1 MSRYLLLYL
10 SFLPLQ
16 EVEPLPPDPTPLPS
30 GLHCPVDNDTV
41 YNREFG
47 ARFRGRR
54 YYMDREDCQKMF
66 LADPERFA
74 KEIEPRA
81 ALFASPRPDRTS
93 YGPFFLYF
101 GILIVVDLF
110 FGAMTSYVAIQ
121 KGLDGQKWFCGG
133 FILNVLGFA
142 LVLTRGSKE
151 MLFRSE
157 GVRKTPATYEPGA
170 GPKCGN
176 LNHPSAN
183 RCSRCGQALEAGVES
198 DVARAG

>member
-1 MSRYLLLYL
+1 MSRILFLFL
-10 SFLPLQ
+10 SLVPLQ
-16 EVEPLPPDPTPLPS
+16 EVEPLPPDPTPLPF
-30 GLHCPVDNDTV
+30 GLHCPVDRDTV
-41 YNREFG
+41 RSREFG

-81 ALFASPRPDRTS
+81 ALFTSPRPDRTS

-101 GILIVVDLF
+101 GILIVVALLV
-110 FGAMTSYVAIQ
+110 GASTSSVAIHQ
-121 KGLDGQKWFCGG
+121 GLDGRRWFWGG
-133 FILNVLGFA
+133 FFLNVIAFA
-142 LVLTRGSKE
+142 LVLTRDRE
-151 MLFRSE
+151 QMLFRSD

-170 GPKCGN
+170 CPKCRN
-176 LNHPSAN
+176 LNHPSAS
-183 RCSRCGQALEAGVES
+183 RCSRCGQTLEARVES